1 LFEDIFSAIQ
11 KKNPEIKCIGVWGKD
26 GLELE
31 RSTFSDCSMN
41 LELIGAQF
49 ADIISKFEG
58 LPISSQRS
66 HIRLDYGDHYLA
78 VYSLTEDYFMVILA
92 EPDILPGR
100 LNFFV
105 NLRRDDLT
113 AIL

>member
-1 LFEDIFSAIQ
+1 MFESIFIEIQ
-11 KKNPEIKCIGVWGKD
+11 KNNPEIKCIGVWGKD

-31 RSTFSDCSMN
+31 RRTFSDSTLN

-66 HIRLDYGDHYLA
+66 HIRLDYGSHFLA
-78 VYSLTEDYFMVILA
+78 VYSVTDDYFMVVLA

-100 LNFFV
+100 LNFYID
-105 NLRRDDLT
+105 LRRDELR

>member
-1 LFEDIFSAIQ
+1 MFEDIFIDIQ

-31 RSTFSDCSMN
+31 RRTFSDSDLN

-49 ADIISKFEG
+49 ADIIGKFEG

-66 HIRLDYGDHYLA
+66 HIRLDYGNHYLA
-78 VYSLTEDYFMVILA
+78 VYSLTNDYFMVILA
-92 EPDILPGR
+92 EPEILPGR
-100 LNFFV
+100 LNFYV
-105 NLRRDDLT
+105 DLRRDDLG